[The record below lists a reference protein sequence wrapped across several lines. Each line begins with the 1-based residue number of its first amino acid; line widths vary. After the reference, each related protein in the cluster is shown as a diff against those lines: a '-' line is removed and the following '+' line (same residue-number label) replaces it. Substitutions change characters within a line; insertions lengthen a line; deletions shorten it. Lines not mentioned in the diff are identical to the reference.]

1 MDISS
6 ASLTG
11 VKPIVPS
18 DYRPQA
24 GAAAATPERPAAQES
39 PATAT
44 AAAQTTPLKSLTYG
58 VLGLE
63 HPEDQARHGDPYY
76 TAGKFVAA
84 AATVGAFLSLVV

>member
-1 MDISS
+1 
-6 ASLTG
+6 
-11 VKPIVPS
+11 
-18 DYRPQA
+18 
-24 GAAAATPERPAAQES
+24 
-39 PATAT
+39 
-44 AAAQTTPLKSLTYG
+44 LTYG

>member
-11 VKPIVPS
+11 VKPLAPS

-24 GAAAATPERPAAQES
+24 GATAATPERPAA
-39 PATAT
+39 AT

-84 AATVGAFLSLVV
+84 AATVGAFRSLVV